1 MGKVVICLAIIPVNN
16 LSNAR
21 KYTLPHSIYFI
32 LLLCSVSLHTKTHD
46 NTEVTAYQKSMPHVQ
61 TLHSLSHS
69 QSQSISK
76 LEDHLENVKVSIA
89 VTPFSWLTVNDVG
102 HFLPT
107 RQLSAFMF

>member
-1 MGKVVICLAIIPVNN
+1 MLESIHYHIQSISFYYYAVLVCTPKHMT
-16 LSNAR
+16 
-21 KYTLPHSIYFI
+21 TLK
-32 LLLCSVSLHTKTHD
+32 LLHIK
-46 NTEVTAYQKSMPHVQ
+46 KIHVQ

-76 LEDHLENVKVSIA
+76 LEDHLENVKVSIT

-107 RQLSAFMF
+107 RQLSTFMF